1 MSCANGVLHIKV
13 CGHFSLVC
21 NYLIQFYHKRSNLGL
36 FQKDSEQTEKSFY
49 QRAELRT
56 LWLKYDFS
64 PPERLHVSQNVV
76 K

>member
-1 MSCANGVLHIKV
+1 M
-13 CGHFSLVC
+13 
-21 NYLIQFYHKRSNLGL
+21 